1 MAVCAVESIEFC
13 IIFGYASFRASPSSL
28 FAIEQMIKRAQRA
41 EHLKELGILDS
52 SMNSLSSGTN
62 SSALYY
68 GTGLGSKG
76 TAGALP
82 MHSASV
88 STTAPSKEDDED
100 VRIMFSFTV
109 ACFYFAIVPSRY
121 RLKQRHLVACFL
133 I

>member
-1 MAVCAVESIEFC
+1 M
-13 IIFGYASFRASPSSL
+13 SFYTFSHPFSFVIA
-28 FAIEQMIKRAQRA
+28 QMIKRAQRA

-68 GTGLGSKG
+68 GTGLGGSKG
-76 TAGALP
+76 AAGALP

-100 VRIMFSFTV
+100 VRAIYVSSYMFLFCLLLS
-109 ACFYFAIVPSRY
+109 C
-121 RLKQRHLVACFL
+121 
-133 I
+133 